1 MKIKIGDK
9 NKIKDSIIGKQNII
23 GNEAKKKD
31 GFFQQHPVLTAL
43 LTSFIIG
50 FLLLFSFWD
59 DVINFIE
66 NIFR

>member
-1 MKIKIGDK
+1 MKIKIGNK
-9 NKIKDSIIGKQNII
+9 NKIKDSIIGEQNNI
-23 GNEAKKKD
+23 GTEIRKEG
-31 GFFQQHPVLTAL
+31 GFFQRHPVITAL

-50 FLLLFSFWD
+50 FLLLFSFWK